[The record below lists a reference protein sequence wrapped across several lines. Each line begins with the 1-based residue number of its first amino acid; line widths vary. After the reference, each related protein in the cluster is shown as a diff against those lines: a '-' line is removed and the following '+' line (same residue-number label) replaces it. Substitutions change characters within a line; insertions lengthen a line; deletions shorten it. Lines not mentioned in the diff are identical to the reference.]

1 VTLNAASAIN
11 MASTIGSIEPGKQA
25 DIVIWNAPDLDFI
38 IYHFG
43 VNLVRTVIKKGKITV
58 NDGQVI

>member
-1 VTLNAASAIN
+1 

-43 VNLVRTVIKKGKITV
+43 VNLVKTVIKKGKFTV